1 MIERILPVVL
11 YLKKKKLRN
20 LLDRFQDHK
29 YSFIVS
35 FYVFLLYNQYYIPN
49 DQKGFT
55 FSFKK
60 RMTIGRKKIP
70 SDERPQ
76 I

>member
-1 MIERILPVVL
+1 MIDRILPVVL
-11 YLKKKKLRN
+11 YLKKKLRN

-29 YSFIVS
+29 YSFTVS

-49 DQKGFT
+49 DQKGFA

-60 RMTIGRKKIP
+60 
-70 SDERPQ
+70 E
-76 I
+76 